1 MLSVGGD
8 QESQSAADR
17 GRVEVRHGE
26 REVSGEAHRRSG
38 LRVAE
43 SDRFSVECFSGGGSR
58 DGELAGEL
66 YGSVVEMSVAEEL
79 EGGERQGAEIESCRR
94 EVASDVGGGAEEGS
108 ENVDESGVDRE
119 ESRWWEFQHL
129 FRYFSFGFLH

>member
-1 MLSVGGD
+1 M
-8 QESQSAADR
+8 
-17 GRVEVRHGE
+17 
-26 REVSGEAHRRSG
+26 
-38 LRVAE
+38 AE